1 MQLTMHYRRTSGL
14 TAAHFDEVN
23 LRSPPLVA
31 TLPFDQNRVP
41 RHTTDQVLFRTKERW
56 SWFAEAQKFNPAL
69 GTFFYLPPEVRS
81 LVFKYVLSYPE
92 RVSTD
97 GMFEYDS
104 TLGSPFNLSAY
115 YFGFGRRF
123 LIDVGVM
130 SLRLISSATKLEFE
144 KAFLS
149 RHTFRFNSAENLL
162 IFFHRIKNITEAPV
176 LSIDIGI
183 CPLYFLDPWM
193 SAIMRLPP
201 ELLHIRFLL
210 YPTFAI
216 PKTEAKV
223 QQALEYLE
231 KLVERAAESSP
242 HAKISIRS
250 TTQAPLQSEFQ
261 AAADTIMRRL
271 GNRAD
276 IKEKFSNWPL
286 AGQQVTDAE
295 TFSFLYKNYPLV

>member
-1 MQLTMHYRRTSGL
+1 MHYRRTSGL
-14 TAAHFDEVN
+14 TAAHFDGVT
-23 LRSPPLVA
+23 LRSPALIA

-41 RHTTDQVLFRTKERW
+41 RYTTDQVLFRTKERW

-69 GTFFYLPPEVRS
+69 GTFSYLPPEVRS
-81 LVFKYVLSYPE
+81 LVFKHVLSYPE
-92 RVSTD
+92 RSSTD
-97 GMFEYDS
+97 GMWEYDAMQ
-104 TLGSPFNLSAY
+104 GSPFNLSAY
-115 YFGFGRRF
+115 YFGYGRRF
-123 LIDVGVM
+123 SIDDGVM
-130 SLRLISSATKLEFE
+130 SLRFISSAIKLEFE

-162 IFFHRIKNITEAPV
+162 IFFNHIEKITEAPV

-183 CPLYFLDPWM
+183 CLLYFLDPWM

-231 KLVERAAESSP
+231 KLVERATESSP
-242 HAKISIRS
+242 HAKISIGS
-250 TTQAPLQSEFQ
+250 TTQAPLQPEFQ
-261 AAADTIMRRL
+261 SAADTIMRRL

-276 IKEKFSNWPL
+276 IKEKFSDRAL
-286 AGQQVTDAE
+286 TGQQFTEAE
-295 TFSFLYKNYPLV
+295 RFSFLYKDSSLV

>member
-1 MQLTMHYRRTSGL
+1 MHLTMHYRRTSGL

-23 LRSPPLVA
+23 LRSPALVA

-41 RHTTDQVLFRTKERW
+41 RRTTEQVLFRTRERW
-56 SWFAEAQKFNPAL
+56 SWFVEAQKFNPAL

-81 LVFKYVLSYPE
+81 LVFKHVLSFPE
-92 RVSTD
+92 RASTD
-97 GMFEYDS
+97 GMFEFDA

-130 SLRLISSATKLEFE
+130 SLRLISSATRLEFE

-149 RHTFRFNSAENLL
+149 RHTFRFNSPDNLL
-162 IFFHRIKNITEAPV
+162 IFFNRIKNITEAPV

-193 SAIMRLPP
+193 SAITHLPP

-216 PKTEAKV
+216 PKTEARV
-223 QQALEYLE
+223 QQALKYVE

-242 HAKISIRS
+242 RAKIYMRS
-250 TTQAPLQSEFQ
+250 TTQAPLQPEYQ
-261 AAADTIMRRL
+261 ATAETILGRLKYRADVKEKL
-271 GNRAD
+271 GNQ
-276 IKEKFSNWPL
+276 PL
-286 AGQQVTDAE
+286 AGQEVTDAE
-295 TFSFLYKNYPLV
+295 LFSFLYENRPLN